1 MEYIVQLEKQN
12 EMATKPIKKES
23 FEIVKVEHG
32 FITIK
37 TDKNISDLTS
47 KKMVLS
53 IYGDEIQLKRKPQSK
68 KEITRG

>member
-1 MEYIVQLEKQN
+1 MEIGI
-12 EMATKPIKKES
+12 KPIKKES

-47 KKMVLS
+47 KKMVYH
-53 IYGDEIQLKRKPQSK
+53 IWR
-68 KEITRG
+68 